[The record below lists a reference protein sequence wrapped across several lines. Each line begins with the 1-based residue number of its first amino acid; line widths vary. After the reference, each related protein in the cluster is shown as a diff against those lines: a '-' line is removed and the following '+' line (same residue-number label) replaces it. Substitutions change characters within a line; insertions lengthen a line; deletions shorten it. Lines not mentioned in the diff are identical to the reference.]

1 MMANII
7 YISPIEEETW
17 TESQSNIISEDE
29 DNRSIKVP
37 SSLYVSASKPTNL
50 FDKFADITMHNVKS
64 I

>member
-50 FDKFADITMHNVKS
+50 LDKFADITMHNVKS